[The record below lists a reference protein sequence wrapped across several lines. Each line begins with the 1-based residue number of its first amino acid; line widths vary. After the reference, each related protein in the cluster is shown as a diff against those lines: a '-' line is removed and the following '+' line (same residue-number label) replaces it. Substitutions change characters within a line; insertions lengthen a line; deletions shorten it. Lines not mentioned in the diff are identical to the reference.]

1 MEHFLLLPSMDD
13 THCLNY
19 RNTGYFSQLICD
31 YLDQKES
38 LKPFYNRFPNIGN
51 FKAQIEEKSNFSE
64 QGRKVLSDSLLKQ
77 YGGLANAEASLSNIE
92 ILKDSKTFTVTTGHQ
107 LNLFTGPLYFLYKI
121 VSTINLSRELK
132 KHYPAYNFVPVY
144 WMATEDHD
152 FEEINF
158 INLFGGRLRWNKE
171 AAGPVG
177 RLKTEGFETLIA
189 ELQEH
194 LGPGTFAKQ
203 FCDLLTE
210 AYVKHENLTQAT
222 RYVVHHLFGEHG
234 LVIVDGD
241 DASLK
246 SLIQPYFEAELLESA
261 SHEPVSKTTQK
272 LEEQY
277 FQQVHPREINLFYI
291 KDGLRERIERR
302 DGQWF
307 VLNTE
312 LQFSKEEILAELKS
326 HPERFS
332 PNVILR
338 PLYQEVILPNLAY
351 IGGGGELAYWFQL
364 EEMFDTFKVP
374 FPMLMLRNSALWV
387 PAKEQKRIQDL
398 GLQVESL
405 FQPLH
410 ELKKQFVQEHA
421 PMDTELSPY
430 ESKLQQMFDELEDIA
445 NLTDKSMLGA
455 VNAQRQKQ
463 LNGLDNL
470 RKKLIRAEKRR
481 QDTSMDKVKR
491 VYYALFPKGSLQ
503 ERHDNLSVYYA
514 EHGPAFINRLFECLN
529 PLDYRFV
536 VINEK
541 VSATAS

>member
-1 MEHFLLLPSMDD
+1 MPHFLLLPPMDD

-19 RNTGYFSQLICD
+19 RNTGFFSKLICD
-31 YLDQKES
+31 YIDKEEDIQ
-38 LKPFYNRFPNIGN
+38 PFYNRFPNLEN
-51 FKAQIEEKSNFSE
+51 FKTQIDEKSSFS
-64 QGRKVLSDSLLKQ
+64 QNNRSVLVASLLRQ
-77 YGGLANAEASLSNIE
+77 YEGLEDAEASVANIRLLE
-92 ILKDSKTFTVTTGHQ
+92 DSKTFTVTTGHQ

-121 VSTINLSRELK
+121 VSTINLSRQLA
-132 KHYPAYNFVPVY
+132 HAYPEYNFVPIY

-152 FEEINF
+152 FDEINF
-158 INLFGGRLRWNKE
+158 INLYGGRLRWDRP
-171 AAGPVG
+171 ASGPVG
-177 RLKTEGFETLIA
+177 RLKTEGFDELIS

-194 LGPGTFAKQ
+194 LGPGTFAKE
-203 FCDLLTE
+203 FCDLLRE
-210 AYVKHENLTQAT
+210 GYVKHNTLAEAT
-222 RYVVHHLFGEHG
+222 RYVVHQLFGKHG

-241 DASLK
+241 DAELK
-246 SLIQPYFEAELLESA
+246 SLMNPYFTGELLESQ
-261 SHEPVSKTTQK
+261 SHAVVEETTNK
-272 LEEQY
+272 LESLY
-277 FQQVHPREINLFYI
+277 LKQVHPREINLFYI
-291 KDGLRERIERR
+291 QDGIRERIERR
-302 DGQWF
+302 GDKWL
-307 VLNTE
+307 VLNTNLE
-312 LQFSKEEILAELKS
+312 FSQNEILDELNN

-364 EEMFDTFKVP
+364 KSMFRTFEVP

-387 PAKEQKRIQDL
+387 PAKEHRKMDEL
-398 GLQVESL
+398 GLSVDEL
-405 FQPLH
+405 FQPIH
-410 ELKKQFVQEHA
+410 DLKKQYVKVHA
-421 PMDTELSPY
+421 PVDVELSPY
-430 ESKLQQMFDELEDIA
+430 EQKLQTIFDELEDIA

-481 QDTSMDKVKR
+481 QGTEMEKLER

-514 EHGPAFINRLFECLN
+514 EHGMAFIDRLFECMN
-529 PLDYRFV
+529 PLEYRFV

-541 VSATAS
+541 VATTVS